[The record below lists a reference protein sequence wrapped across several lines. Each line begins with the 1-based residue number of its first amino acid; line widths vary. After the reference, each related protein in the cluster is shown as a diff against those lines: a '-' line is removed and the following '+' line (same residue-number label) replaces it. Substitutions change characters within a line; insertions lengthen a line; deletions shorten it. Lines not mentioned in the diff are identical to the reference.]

1 MGTSLR
7 SPALSIYLPHRLNVK
22 LGGVN
27 SVPEPR
33 DVSFL
38 TDSANPTI
46 VMGRH
51 YLAATILFIQ
61 FQSGADVMHP
71 APGSTDR
78 PSFTALV
85 GSIDN
90 SAVRYVSTMAVQTT
104 RKEIIEAMESMCIV
118 RLKVY
123 GQA

>member
-1 MGTSLR
+1 MHEVIKVLPCTATVLCQHYTEVGTLPR
-7 SPALSIYLPHRLNVK
+7 SSAHSIFIPHRLNVK

-51 YLAATILFIQ
+51 YLAATIMFIQ
-61 FQSGADVMHP
+61 F
-71 APGSTDR
+71 
-78 PSFTALV
+78 
-85 GSIDN
+85 
-90 SAVRYVSTMAVQTT
+90 
-104 RKEIIEAMESMCIV
+104 
-118 RLKVY
+118 
-123 GQA
+123 

>member
-1 MGTSLR
+1 L
-7 SPALSIYLPHRLNVK
+7 ALLIYLVHRLNVK

-46 VMGRH
+46 VMGRY
-51 YLAATILFIQ
+51 YLAASIIFIMVL
-61 FQSGADVMHP
+61 SGADVMHP
-71 APGSTDR
+71 APGSMDR

-90 SAVRYVSTMAVQTT
+90 SAVRYVSTMEVQTS

-118 RLKVY
+118 RLK
-123 GQA
+123 ASLSEHSI

>member
-1 MGTSLR
+1 MHEVIEVLPCTAPVLRQYHAQVGTSLR
-7 SPALSIYLPHRLNVK
+7 SSALSIYLLHRLNVK

-51 YLAATILFIQ
+51 FLAATILFIQ
-61 FQSGADVMHP
+61 F
-71 APGSTDR
+71 
-78 PSFTALV
+78 
-85 GSIDN
+85 
-90 SAVRYVSTMAVQTT
+90 
-104 RKEIIEAMESMCIV
+104 
-118 RLKVY
+118 
-123 GQA
+123 